1 MKKFINC
8 TPHDVVLNNG
18 TVYKASGII
27 ARCVAKYSQFDEDGI
42 ASVSYGEV
50 TNLPEP
56 SDGVLYIVSALV
68 LDAMKGIRT
77 DLVAPATGHHAAIRD
92 KGNPVSVPGF
102 VRL

>member
-8 TPHDVVLNNG
+8 TPHDVVLNDG
-18 TVYKASGII
+18 TVYKSSGII

-56 SDGVLYIVSALV
+56 SDGVLYIVSSLV
-68 LDAMKGIRT
+68 LDATRGIR
-77 DLVAPATGHHAAIRD
+77 DDVVAPATGHHAAVRD
-92 KGNPVSVPGF
+92 KGYVISVPGF